1 MRFFEEKVHSLSVA
15 LEPLAIWNKEL
26 EGLESE
32 LFEELKNLSCCSPPS
47 IYLGSFIKKELD
59 LGIFSGSLLLS
70 DVVVW
75 WWLSV
80 NAIYSRVVQCWYIL
94 PNMFVL
100 EYYFFTP
107 ESSFIEF
114 CLFTM
119 SFVRFVP
126 LVLPVHVRRFFG
138 L

>member
-1 MRFFEEKVHSLSVA
+1 MSDVRFFEEKVHSLSVA
-15 LEPLAIWNKEL
+15 PEPPGFFYSKRTRIQ
-26 EGLESE
+26 
-32 LFEELKNLSCCSPPS
+32 
-47 IYLGSFIKKELD
+47 D
-59 LGIFSGSLLLS
+59 LGMFSGSLLLS

-80 NAIYSRVVQCWYIL
+80 NAVCSRVVQCWYIL
-94 PNMFVL
+94 SNMLAL
-100 EYYFFTP
+100 EYCSFTP

-114 CLFTM
+114 CLFTV

-126 LVLPVHVRRFFG
+126 LVLPVHVHRFFG